1 MRQELMPRTKI
12 RLKTKIC
19 CPLTAEGSWLIAQ
32 SSRLLKKVQQPMALA
47 QWLSS
52 LLFQQMSV
60 IAVFQNV
67 HLMNGDF
74 VKFFQSVALWNAF
87 VNQDRVDVFHI

>member
-1 MRQELMPRTKI
+1 MVWLTFGCWLLAFEL
-12 RLKTKIC
+12 LA
-19 CPLTAEGSWLIAQ
+19 L
-32 SSRLLKKVQQPMALA
+32 VQQPKALV

>member
-1 MRQELMPRTKI
+1 
-12 RLKTKIC
+12 
-19 CPLTAEGSWLIAQ
+19 
-32 SSRLLKKVQQPMALA
+32 MAFV

-74 VKFFQSVALWNAF
+74 VKFFQPIALWNAF

>member
-1 MRQELMPRTKI
+1 
-12 RLKTKIC
+12 
-19 CPLTAEGSWLIAQ
+19 
-32 SSRLLKKVQQPMALA
+32 MALA

-60 IAVFQNV
+60 IAVFQDI